1 MKMLINLLPFDIE
14 ASLLLASYHVPLCS
28 YSRWRA
34 MKVVILA
41 GGQGTRIRE
50 ESEYRPK
57 PMVEIGNRP
66 ILWHIMKT
74 FSHYGHK
81 DFIVCAGYKGSMIK
95 DYFLNLNPNI
105 MDFTIDFSLSK
116 VDPVF
121 YGKSEKIDWK
131 VTVVDTGLETQTGGR
146 INAIEDFIENE
157 PFFVTYGDG
166 LADINLTK
174 LENFHR
180 DHGKIGTVTAIKP
193 LSRFGIMEIDEKSNV
208 KLFREKPLI
217 EDWVNG
223 GFFIFQPEIF
233 NYLNKKSIL
242 EKDPLINLASDSE
255 LMAFK
260 HEGFWQPM
268 DTFRES
274 QMLQKMW
281 DEGVAPWKVW

>member
-1 MKMLINLLPFDIE
+1 
-14 ASLLLASYHVPLCS
+14 
-28 YSRWRA
+28 
-34 MKVVILA
+34 MKVVLLA

-81 DFIVCAGYKGSMIK
+81 DFIICAGYKGSMIK

-105 MDFTIDFSLSK
+105 MDFTIDFSSSK
-116 VDPVF
+116 KDPVF
-121 YGKSEKIDWK
+121 HGKSEKIDWK
-131 VTVVDTGLETQTGGR
+131 VTVVDTGVETQTGGR
-146 INAIEDFIENE
+146 INAIKNFIEDE

-180 DHGKIGTVTAIKP
+180 EHGKIGTVTAIKP

-208 KLFREKPLI
+208 KYFREKPLI

-233 NYLNKKSIL
+233 NYLNEKSIL
-242 EKDPLINLASDSE
+242 EKEPLINLAHDSE
-255 LMAFK
+255 LKAFK

-281 DEGVAPWKVW
+281 DEGEAPWKVW